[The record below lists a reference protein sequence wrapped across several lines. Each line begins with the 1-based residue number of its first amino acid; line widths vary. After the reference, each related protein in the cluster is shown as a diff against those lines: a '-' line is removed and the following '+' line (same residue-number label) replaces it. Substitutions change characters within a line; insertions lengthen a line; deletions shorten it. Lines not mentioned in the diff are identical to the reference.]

1 MDWMQSM
8 KRFQLLARSVC
19 ALFLA
24 ATFGLL
30 LSGCGGSSSG
40 SSDVSAGKIDVPEY
54 HLRPGDHVTIAFSG
68 LDAARLPPDHK
79 ERIKD
84 DGTITLHLIGSINAA
99 GKTTGELQKEIQSR
113 YVPDYYKQ
121 QLTVTV
127 KADELFFT
135 VGGEVRKP
143 DRYVYVNGI
152 TVVGA
157 VHAAGGFTDFAK
169 ESHVE
174 VRRANGKVLTVHYKK
189 AVRNRSEDQPVFP
202 GDTVTVAKTIIW

>member
-1 MDWMQSM
+1 MHRMQSM
-8 KRFQLLARSVC
+8 KPFQLFARNVC

-40 SSDVSAGKIDVPEY
+40 PSDSSAWRTGRPEDQ
-54 HLRPGDHVTIAFSG
+54 LRAGDHLTIASSG
-68 LDAARLPPDHK
+68 LAPTSHPTDHK

-84 DGTITLHLIGSINAA
+84 DGTITLHLIKSIKAE

-113 YVPDYYKQ
+113 YVPDYYKE

-135 VGGEVRKP
+135 VGGEVRKA

-157 VHAAGGFTDFAK
+157 VHAAGGFSDFAK

-174 VRRANGKVLTVHYKK
+174 LRRANGKVLTVNYKK

-202 GDTVTVAKTIIW
+202 GDTVTVAKTVIW